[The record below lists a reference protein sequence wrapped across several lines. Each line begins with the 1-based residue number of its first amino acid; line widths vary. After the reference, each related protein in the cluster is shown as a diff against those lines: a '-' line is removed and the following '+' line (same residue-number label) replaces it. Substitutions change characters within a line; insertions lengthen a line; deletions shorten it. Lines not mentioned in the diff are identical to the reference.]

1 MIILAPLAAF
11 AETEH
16 TVLQKGKKFSPA
28 ELNIKVGNTV
38 TFENNDKT
46 RHNVYSKSSGQKF
59 KIRKQKPGARDSVSF
74 DSVGA
79 AEARCAIHP
88 KMKMVINISN

>member
-1 MIILAPLAAF
+1 MIILTPLAVF

-16 TVLQKGKKFSPA
+16 TVLHKGKKFSPA
-28 ELNIKVGNTV
+28 ELNIKVGDTV
-38 TFENNDKT
+38 TFENHDKA
-46 RHNVYSKSSGQKF
+46 RHNIYSKSSGQKF

-79 AEARCAIHP
+79 AEVRCAVHP